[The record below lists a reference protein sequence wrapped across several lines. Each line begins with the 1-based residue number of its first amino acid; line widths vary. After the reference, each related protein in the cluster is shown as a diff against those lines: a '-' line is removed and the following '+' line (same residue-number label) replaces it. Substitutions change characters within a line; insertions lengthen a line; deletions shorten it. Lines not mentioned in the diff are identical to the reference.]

1 MVEYLCSFLGMCAG
15 GVVWFEF
22 GFGFGCHPRVSQVGV
37 VEWALP
43 ISSRCMTF
51 PGCTRV
57 RFWTYGPTTRR
68 GRCLCVCDAQSP
80 TSQPSDYGWHYS
92 L

>member
-1 MVEYLCSFLGMCAG
+1 MVENLCSFLGMCAG
-15 GVVWFEF
+15 GVVWF
-22 GFGFGCHPRVSQVGV
+22 GFGWCHPRVSQVGV

-57 RFWTYGPTTRR
+57 RSGPT
-68 GRCLCVCDAQSP
+68 GLLLGGEDGCVCV
-80 TSQPSDYGWHYS
+80 
-92 L
+92 